1 MHNAAKKNEY
11 LLVAINVRVFFQGRK
26 KTLFKNVHINVSVT
40 KARPP
45 YLSTPKQDWTSTLKK
60 VSASVLEYQIKRPKW
75 HLFIYLFIWQEKN
88 C

>member
-1 MHNAAKKNEY
+1 MY
-11 LLVAINVRVFFQGRK
+11 VFFFMGEK

-75 HLFIYLFIWQEKN
+75 HLFIYLFGKKRIVKSN
-88 C
+88 KLSPLLHTF